1 MTFLRSDVDPCPG
14 WRVNC
19 GNGIHILPVITTS
32 YLTGP
37 EGKGKG
43 GDINFFDRRAR
54 FTQKEKKNSRF
65 VFFLSCP
72 FVFADLC

>member
-54 FTQKEKKNSRF
+54 FTHRF